1 MALLTAPNLE
11 DLELPDAGHATGW
24 TFSGARAPAET
35 YSHITGLPPDEFL
48 GWLLA
53 VKKGPVGRWPQP
65 VLRRLPPPLPLP
77 SDLGALITAWA
88 EEDALLST
96 WIRNGTSLRNA
107 LERWG
112 AQLLQSNK
120 TARGLEAFR
129 AVTALSPENAP
140 SWSNLGVA
148 YDLAGYPNES
158 AACLERSLSLAPK
171 QPDTWLQ
178 LGFVRQKQGDP
189 VKAEAAYRAALEHD
203 LGHAVAWQCLGL
215 LKEQQMD
222 FPGAIDCF
230 HACIERG
237 GISAAIFA
245 NLGRLC
251 HRIGRFAAAHRGFVQ
266 AVELDPTN
274 PRFAAMERKLRFI
287 RQILEGDS
295 VELAIQ
301 SFRGESPLNGS
312 ARDSELRDI
321 MEKAFGLLAGFGH
334 AEAALRV
341 GRKSLELWAPQ
352 PTIAYLI
359 RALEGGHD
367 APRSPEDYIVEHF
380 DRFADQFDAQLV
392 GQLGYDIPQKLCAL
406 LAPQL
411 DGRPLDDVL
420 DAGCGTGLCGP
431 YLRPLARRLTGV
443 DLSSKMLVH
452 AAKKGCYHRLVC
464 QDLVR
469 FLGQSQRS
477 YDLIVAA
484 DVMIYFGDLG
494 PLLSSC
500 AYALR
505 PGGLL
510 VFSTESHDGDGY
522 RLQPSGRFSQAPDYV
537 QRSACPEF
545 TLISSMP
552 TTIRLEATERVPGRL
567 FIFRRQ

>member
-1 MALLTAPNLE
+1 MALLTAPDLE
-11 DLELPDAGHATGW
+11 DLELPVAGHATGW

-48 GWLLA
+48 SWLLA
-53 VKKGPVGRWPQP
+53 VKKGPVSRWPQP
-65 VLRRLPPPLPLP
+65 VLRRLPPALPLP

-88 EEDALLST
+88 EEDAHLST
-96 WIRNGTSLRNA
+96 WIRNGTSIRNA

-129 AVTALSPENAP
+129 VVTALSPENAP

-178 LGFVRQKQGDP
+178 LGFVRQKQGDS

-203 LGHAVAWQCLGL
+203 LSHAVAWQCLGL

-251 HRIGRFAAAHRGFVQ
+251 HRIGRFAAAHRGFAQ
-266 AVELDPTN
+266 AVELEPAN

-295 VELAIQ
+295 VDLAIQ

-321 MEKAFGLLAGFGH
+321 LEKAFGLLAGFGH
-334 AEAALRV
+334 VDAALRV
-341 GRKSLELWAPQ
+341 GRKSLALWSPQ
-352 PTIAYLI
+352 PTIAYLV

-392 GQLGYDIPQKLCAL
+392 GELGYDIPQKLCAL

-443 DLSSKMLVH
+443 DLSSKMLAN

-469 FLGQSQRS
+469 FLGQAQRS

-484 DVMIYFGDLG
+484 DVLIYFGELG
-494 PLLSSC
+494 PVLSSC

-522 RLQPSGRFSQAPDYV
+522 RLLPSGRFSQAPDYV

-567 FIFRRQ
+567 FIFRRL

>member
-1 MALLTAPNLE
+1 MSLLTAPNLE
-11 DLELPDAGHATGW
+11 DLELPVASRASGW
-24 TFSGARAPAET
+24 TFPGARAEAEAYT
-35 YSHITGLPPDEFL
+35 QATGLPADEFL
-48 GWLLA
+48 SWLLE
-53 VKKGPVGRWPQP
+53 VKKGLIARWPQP
-65 VLRRLPPPLPLP
+65 SPRRMPPPLPLP
-77 SDLGALITAWA
+77 SGLGALITAWA
-88 EEDALLST
+88 EEDAQLSA
-96 WIRNGTSLRNA
+96 WIRNGTSIRNA

-112 AQLLQSNK
+112 AQLLQTNK

-158 AACLERSLSLAPK
+158 VACLERSLSLAPK

-178 LGFVRQKQGDP
+178 LGFVRQKQGDSA
-189 VKAEAAYRAALEHD
+189 KAEAAYRAALEHD
-203 LGHAVAWQCLGL
+203 VSHAVAWQCLGL
-215 LKEQQMD
+215 LKEQQTD

-230 HACIERG
+230 QACIDRG
-237 GISAAIFA
+237 GRGAAIFA

-251 HRIGRFAAAHRGFVQ
+251 YRIGRFAAAHRAYAQ
-266 AVELDPTN
+266 AADFEQAN
-274 PRFAAMERKLRFI
+274 PQFAAMERKLRFI
-287 RQILEGDS
+287 RQIFEGDS
-295 VELAIQ
+295 VDLAAQ
-301 SFRGESPLNGS
+301 SFRKDSPLEGS
-312 ARDSELRDI
+312 ARDDELRDI
-321 MEKAFGLLAGFGH
+321 FDKAFGLLAGFGH
-334 AEAALRV
+334 IDAALRV
-341 GRKSLELWAPQ
+341 GRKSLDLWSPQ
-352 PTIAYLI
+352 PTTAYLV

-392 GQLGYDIPQKLCAL
+392 GELGYDIPQKLCAL
-406 LAPQL
+406 LTPQL
-411 DGRPLDDVL
+411 GGRLLDEVL

-443 DLSSKMLVH
+443 DLSSKMLGH

-477 YDLIVAA
+477 FDLIVAA
-484 DVMIYFGDLG
+484 DVMIYFGDLA
-494 PLLSSC
+494 PLLTSC

-522 RLQPSGRFSQAPDYV
+522 RLLPSGRFSQAPDYV
-537 QRSACPEF
+537 QRTACPEF
-545 TLISSMP
+545 TLLSSMP
-552 TTIRLEATERVPGRL
+552 TTIRLEATERVGGRL
-567 FIFRRQ
+567 FIFRRL